1 MVNNKKEY
9 FIVNLIFIL
18 IIGVVFGYS
27 YFFYPNNQPIQCIHK
42 LYTGHDCSSCG
53 FSRAFSS
60 FMHLNYTE
68 GSTYNRFAFNCFLFF
83 LFQFAL
89 RGTAIILYLID
100 PLKPSRFFILTELI
114 LTVLFFLAAFF
125 PLLMN

>member
-27 YFFYPNNQPIQCIHK
+27 YFFYPNDQPIQCVYK
-42 LYTGHDCSSCG
+42 AYTGKNCSTCG

-60 FMHLNYTE
+60 FTHLNYTE
-68 GSTYNRFAFNCFLFF
+68 GVNYNAHAFGCFLFF
-83 LFQFAL
+83 LFQFLL
-89 RGTAIILYLID
+89 RISACAMYLID
-100 PLKPSRFFILTELI
+100 RLKPSRFFIIVELI
-114 LTVLFFLAAFF
+114 ITVIFFLVMFC
-125 PLLMN
+125 PLLMD